1 MSVLYPCIYCTE
13 DGHCKKYSNEEV
25 TSWCVLGPCEDEK
38 HSNADRIRSMTDEE
52 LAMWL
57 TDFCCATVGNAAE
70 ARVAMYHCGMLE
82 YLKQPP
88 DSLSEIGQNTT
99 SGCGRCDKCRINDKA
114 REYVDNCPNM
124 ELDQDMGRHI
134 PYCSITNEPCDLHC
148 RRPSDG
154 LPV

>member
-1 MSVLYPCIYCTE
+1 MKRCPNCNGSIIRLGNKEKPFL
-13 DGHCKKYSNEEV
+13 CKTCNEWFSDEEV
-25 TSWCVLGPCEDEK
+25 TPK
-38 HSNADRIRSMTDEE
+38 QTNADRIRAMSDEE

-99 SGCGRCDKCRINDKA
+99 SGCGKCDKCRINDT
-114 REYVDNCPNM
+114 
-124 ELDQDMGRHI
+124 G
-134 PYCSITNEPCDLHC
+134 TC
-148 RRPSDG
+148 RYGDENT
-154 LPV
+154 